1 MSNPLDKVFVGE
13 DKFSEKM
20 DNVVMALLGISAGQ
34 GGHVQITTWKQI
46 QQVVRMGLARKFFSV
61 GDQFIVPK
69 ESAITVTSSNS
80 GLSLSINAHT
90 FIEKMG
96 EAGNVDYECE
106 YDGIEWHD
114 GDKNIVLSQYG
125 ITINSGTPQAG
136 DKIVVHET
144 ATDII
149 FEVMGFDQEKP
160 VESEREHSM
169 TLGMKYTFDG
179 IVFDAREAFFV
190 NRTSDSIPAG
200 TYNFKLKDHS
210 WMSADQ
216 GKYFQFTLAN
226 DLPVGGQLVFQQGYN
241 ATLVGASVKVFS
253 SNAKKDSEQTEIV
266 TLSEGQGGTYLG
278 ELKNGLDLESADNY
292 QKCFNHSQRAI
303 MGSNRYSTSAIRQW
317 ITANAPKG
325 TFWQPTNVFDRQ
337 PSWHDTSSGKDGFL
351 YNLDPELVSVLGK
364 CKKEVELAT
373 CDRYTSGG
381 STVTKEVVEDIA
393 WLFDRYEIQS
403 CSAAEAVTNPP
414 YEYWHLLLGET
425 YGDWRTD
432 TRFIKTNKSG
442 SAQYWWLRSPYT
454 GNGYDARN
462 VYNSGYVNDNIASN
476 GYQAVVVF
484 AII

>member
-1 MSNPLDKVFVGE
+1 MSNPLTKILIGE
-13 DKFSEKM
+13 EVFSEKM

-46 QQVVRMGLARKFFSV
+46 QQIVRMGLARKFFSV
-61 GDQFIVPK
+61 GDQFIVSK
-69 ESAITVTSSNS
+69 ESAITISSSNS

-96 EAGNVDYECE
+96 EAGNIDYECE
-106 YDGIEWHD
+106 YDGVEWHD
-114 GDKNIVLSQYG
+114 GEKNIILSQYG
-125 ITINSGTPQAG
+125 VTINSGTPQSG

-144 ATDII
+144 ATEII
-149 FEVMGFDQEKP
+149 FEVMGFDQEEI
-160 VESEREHSM
+160 VDETREHSM
-169 TLGMKYTFDG
+169 TLAMKYTFDG

-190 NRTSDSIPAG
+190 NRTSAAIEAG
-200 TYNFKLKDHS
+200 TYYFKLTDHS
-210 WMSADQ
+210 WLSAEQ

-253 SNAKKDSEQTEIV
+253 ANTKKDSEQTETV
-266 TLSEGQGGTYLG
+266 TLSEGTSGTYLG
-278 ELKNGLDLESADNY
+278 ELKNSLDLDSASNY

-317 ITANAPKG
+317 LNANASKG

-364 CKKEVELAT
+364 CRKSVELAN

-381 STVTKEVVEDIA
+381 STVTKESVEDLC

-403 CSAAEAVTNPP
+403 CSSGEAATNPP
-414 YEYWHLLLGET
+414 YEYWHLLLGDT

-442 SAQYWWLRSPYT
+442 STQYWWLRSPNT
-454 GNGYDARN
+454 GSGYYARHVNTSGLVYSHDARN
-462 VYNSGYVNDNIASN
+462 GD
-476 GYQAVVVF
+476 QAVVIF
-484 AII
+484 AIV